1 MSYTQLTQEERAQI
15 YVLRQQGFSVRKIA
29 KILHRS
35 PSTISRELRRNK
47 GAKGYRPKQAQRLA
61 DERRRNAHK
70 HIRFTPDV
78 KRMVIEKLELQW
90 SPEQISGWL
99 KENGFPSISHEAI
112 YEFIRINAREGGQ
125 LYKNLRQG
133 HRKRR
138 KCYGSGKTARGQLKN
153 RVSIDERPD
162 VVDQNTEFGHWEGD
176 TIIGRNH
183 KGAIVTLVE
192 RKSKMLKMAI
202 LPNRKAET
210 VKEAIIEL
218 LMDIK
223 YQVKTITLDNG
234 KEFAHHESF
243 AEELAAQVY
252 FAHPY
257 HSWER
262 GLNENTNGLIRQ
274 YFPKKTDF
282 SKITKKEIDKVE
294 YFLNTRPRKKLGY
307 RNPIEVMESAA

>member
-15 YVLRQQGFSVRKIA
+15 YVLRQQGFSIRKIA

-35 PSTISRELRRNK
+35 PSTISREIRRNK
-47 GAKGYRPKQAQRLA
+47 GAKGYRFKQAQRFA
-61 DERRRNAHK
+61 EGRRRNAHK
-70 HIRFTPDV
+70 HIRFTPEV
-78 KRMVIEKLELQW
+78 KRIVIEKLELQW
-90 SPEQISGWL
+90 SPEQISGWI
-99 KENGFPSISHEAI
+99 KKNGFPSISPETI
-112 YEFIRINAREGGQ
+112 YQFIKLDAREGGQ

-133 HRKRR
+133 HRKRKKR
-138 KCYGSGKTARGQLKN
+138 YGSGKTACGQLKN
-153 RVSIDERPD
+153 RVSIDQRPD
-162 VVDQNTEFGHWEGD
+162 VVDQNTEFEHWEGD

-192 RKSKMLKMAI
+192 RKSKLLKMAI

-210 VKEAIIEL
+210 VKEAIINL
-218 LMDIK
+218 LIDIK
-223 YQVKTITLDNG
+223 HQVKTITLDNG

-294 YFLNTRPRKKLGY
+294 YLLNTRPRKKLGY
-307 RNPIEVMESAA
+307 RNPIEVMKSAA

>member
-15 YVLRQQGFSVRKIA
+15 YILRQQGFSIRKIA

-35 PSTISRELRRNK
+35 PSTISREIRRNM

-61 DERRRNAHK
+61 DERRHNAHK
-70 HIRFTPDV
+70 HIRFTPEL
-78 KRMVIEKLELQW
+78 KRIVIEKLELQW
-90 SPEQISGWL
+90 SPEQIAGWL
-99 KENGFPSISHEAI
+99 RKNGFPSISHETI
-112 YEFIRINAREGGQ
+112 YEFIRIDAREGGQ

-133 HRKRR
+133 HRKRKKR
-138 KCYGSGKTARGQLKN
+138 YGSGKTARGQLKN
-153 RVSIDERPD
+153 RVSIDQRPD
-162 VVDQNTEFGHWEGD
+162 VVEQNTEFGHWEGD

-192 RKSKMLKMAI
+192 RKSKLLKMAI
-202 LPNRKAET
+202 LPNRKAGT
-210 VKEAIIEL
+210 VKEAIIDL

-294 YFLNTRPRKKLGY
+294 YLLNTRPRKKLGY
-307 RNPIEVMESAA
+307 RNPIEAMESAA